1 MTLCLQVILR
11 QGSNVFFL
19 SDTHN
24 IDAASPLRQSKVLCV
39 KDFEV
44 CVIPTSVEFLQQ
56 HFQGLATIVCHQSCH
71 ILQDE
76 RLCGSCADCPYHRL
90 QHSYARIFCAK
101 SLAQAAKA
109 LAWKA
114 SCVQMCFWQSRMLS
128 VEDVVEELFGLVVRH
143 DEIRIGIL
151 KSESKS

>member
-1 MTLCLQVILR
+1 MLWWKDKWAADVL
-11 QGSNVFFL
+11 SN
-19 SDTHN
+19 THD
-24 IDAASPLRQSKVLCV
+24 IDADSPLRQPKVQCV
-39 KDFEV
+39 EDF
-44 CVIPTSVEFLQQ
+44 VIGIVPTVIKL
-56 HFQGLATIVCHQSCH
+56 FQNLLDCFSTIVCHQASH

-76 RLCGSCADCPYHRL
+76 RFWTSCADRPNHRL
-90 QHSYARIFCAK
+90 QHSYARILCAK